1 MSLTPTKFLN
11 DNRIDIARGLVR
23 GVSHIN
29 KFGYNP
35 TVGTDFESVIDASN
49 LYTYIASAG
58 TAQATSSNTSDDNGG
73 TVLVSGLNAN
83 YEEVSETLTIGGAAG
98 SIQFFRVFR
107 AILLTA
113 NTGSTNSG
121 IITITADS
129 KTTAQ
134 ILASKGQTLMA
145 LYTIPTNKKGYLM
158 KFQGNLEKAKEC
170 EFEIMARPPTN
181 GNTAFNI
188 KGKFGS
194 SGAPVNYDYPVP
206 LEFDEKT
213 DIEVRVK
220 AGATTGAGAI
230 FDLLLIEQPIGR
242 NL

>member
-35 TVGTDFESVIDASN
+35 TVGTSFESVIDASN

-58 TAQATSSNTSDDNGG
+58 TAQVTSSNTSDDNGG
-73 TVLVSGLNAN
+73 TVLVEGLNAN

-107 AILLTA
+107 ALLLRA
-113 NTGSTNSG
+113 NTGSTNTG

-129 KTTAQ
+129 KTVAK
-134 ILASKGQTLMA
+134 ILAGIGQTLMA
-145 LYTIPTNKKGYLM
+145 LYTIPANKKGYLM
-158 KFQGNLEKAKEC
+158 KFQGSLEKAKEC
-170 EFEIMARPPTN
+170 EFQIMVRTPVN
-181 GNTAFNI
+181 SNTFDIRA
-188 KGKFGS
+188 KFGT
-194 SGAPVNYDYPVP
+194 SGPPVSYDYPVP
-206 LEFDEKT
+206 LEFDETT

-220 AGATTGAGAI
+220 AGAATGAGAI

>member
-35 TVGTDFESVIDASN
+35 TVGSSFESVIDASN

-58 TAQATSSNTSDDNGG
+58 TAQATSSDTSDDNGG

-107 AILLTA
+107 ALLLTA
-113 NTGSTNSG
+113 NTGSTNTG

-134 ILASKGQTLMA
+134 ILAGKGQTLMA
-145 LYTIPTNKKGYLM
+145 LYTIPANKKGYLM
-158 KFQGNLEKAKEC
+158 KLHGNLEKAKES
-170 EFEIMARPPTN
+170 EFQIMARPF
-181 GNTAFNI
+181 GGAFNV

-194 SGAPVNYDYPVP
+194 SGDVVNYDYPVP

-242 NL
+242 NI

>member
-1 MSLTPTKFLN
+1 MALTPTKYLI

-35 TVGTDFESVIDASN
+35 SVGTSFETVHDQSN
-49 LYTYIASAG
+49 TYTYLSSAG
-58 TAQATSSNTSDDNGG
+58 AATVTSSDTASDNNG
-73 TVLVSGLNAN
+73 TVEIQGLDGDYNLVTA
-83 YEEVSETLTIGGAAG
+83 TATIGGSATT
-98 SIQFFRVFR
+98 QTFLRVFR
-107 AILLTA
+107 VVLTSA
-113 NTGSTNSG
+113 NTGSSNVGVISV
-121 IITITADS
+121 TISA
-129 KTTAQ
+129 TTVAQ
-134 ILASKGQTLMA
+134 ILAAKGQTLMA
-145 LYTIPTNKKGYLM
+145 LYTIPANKKGYLM

-170 EFEIMARPPTN
+170 EFEFLARPQN
-181 GNTAFNI
+181 GAFNI

-194 SGAPVNYDYPVP
+194 SGDPVTYDYPVP

-213 DIEVRVK
+213 DLEVRIK

-230 FDLLLIEQPIGR
+230 FDLILLDTPIGR